1 MREETRQWFRDA
13 KYGLFIH
20 WGLYSIL
27 AGEYRGVKT
36 DKVAEWILNYMD
48 IPVEEYRE
56 LVHQFSPDQ
65 FNADEIV
72 RKAKED
78 WGMQYLV
85 FTTKHHE
92 GFAMYDSKVSGY
104 NVVKATPYGK
114 DVLREIREACDKYG
128 MKLGLYYSQAQDW
141 DDPDGYRNH
150 ADNSKKNFRRYFDEK
165 VKPQVA
171 ELLTNYGEICLIW
184 FDTPMEMT
192 YEETK
197 ELADLVHGLQPE
209 CLLSGRTGHGLGDY
223 RTSGDNFLPALP
235 CGELWEAPATLND
248 TWGYSKHDHNW
259 KSPEDVLRLLLRI
272 TARGGNYLLNIGPR
286 GDGSVPEESVAVL
299 DAVGRYVTA
308 NREAIF
314 GTQPVD
320 PIYPYELDWALL
332 TRRPHKI
339 YIHVL
344 RPRKHATLLGV
355 ANRVTR
361 ATLVEDGRELE
372 VSCTMTTEGDSRVRV
387 FFPEDLTG
395 RADFAVCLET
405 EEADPVF
412 EPFAG

>member
-1 MREETRQWFRDA
+1 M
-13 KYGLFIH
+13 
-20 WGLYSIL
+20 
-27 AGEYRGVKT
+27 
-36 DKVAEWILNYMD
+36 
-48 IPVEEYRE
+48 
-56 LVHQFSPDQ
+56 
-65 FNADEIV
+65 
-72 RKAKED
+72 
-78 WGMQYLV
+78 
-85 FTTKHHE
+85 
-92 GFAMYDSKVSGY
+92 
-104 NVVKATPYGK
+104 
-114 DVLREIREACDKYG
+114 
-128 MKLGLYYSQAQDW
+128 
-141 DDPDGYRNH
+141 
-150 ADNSKKNFRRYFDEK
+150 
-165 VKPQVA
+165 KPQVA

-286 GDGSVPEESVAVL
+286 GGGSVPEESVAVL

-355 ANRVTR
+355 ANHVTR

>member
-128 MKLGLYYSQAQDW
+128 MKLGLYYSQAQD
-141 DDPDGYRNH
+141 
-150 ADNSKKNFRRYFDEK
+150 
-165 VKPQVA
+165 
-171 ELLTNYGEICLIW
+171 
-184 FDTPMEMT
+184 
-192 YEETK
+192 
-197 ELADLVHGLQPE
+197 
-209 CLLSGRTGHGLGDY
+209 
-223 RTSGDNFLPALP
+223 
-235 CGELWEAPATLND
+235 
-248 TWGYSKHDHNW
+248 
-259 KSPEDVLRLLLRI
+259 
-272 TARGGNYLLNIGPR
+272 
-286 GDGSVPEESVAVL
+286 
-299 DAVGRYVTA
+299 
-308 NREAIF
+308 
-314 GTQPVD
+314 
-320 PIYPYELDWALL
+320 
-332 TRRPHKI
+332 
-339 YIHVL
+339 
-344 RPRKHATLLGV
+344 
-355 ANRVTR
+355 
-361 ATLVEDGRELE
+361 
-372 VSCTMTTEGDSRVRV
+372 
-387 FFPEDLTG
+387 
-395 RADFAVCLET
+395 
-405 EEADPVF
+405 
-412 EPFAG
+412 